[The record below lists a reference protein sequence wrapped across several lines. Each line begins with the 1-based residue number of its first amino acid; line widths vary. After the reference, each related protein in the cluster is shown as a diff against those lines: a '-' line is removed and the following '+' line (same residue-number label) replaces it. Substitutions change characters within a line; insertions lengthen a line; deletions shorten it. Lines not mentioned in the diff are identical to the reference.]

1 MVFILQIPQ
10 KITTFAYTIPN
21 IMKQLFKSITIIVL
35 LFALTNSTT
44 AQKHNFELIKNTN
57 IFNSILKELSLFY
70 VDSIDAEKII
80 TKGINSMLYS
90 LDPYTTYIPKSE
102 EQDLK
107 FMTTGEY
114 AGVGAL
120 ISQRDSIIQISS
132 IYEGNPAH
140 KDGIKA
146 GDRILEIDG
155 ESMIGKDN
163 NYVSDHLRGKAN
175 SRLEIKLMRPGIDS
189 IISLNVTRKKIYI
202 PAVSYYGVTRNDVG
216 YIYISSF
223 NTNTASEVKNAL
235 LELKEKHNISSLII
249 DLRGNPGGLLNEAIG
264 VINLFVP
271 KGKTILETRGRLKEL
286 ETIYKTTQKPI
297 DTEIP
302 LAILIDEESASAS
315 EIVAGALQDLDRAVI
330 VGNRSFGKGLV
341 QSTRPLPYEG
351 TLKITTAKYY
361 IPSGRL
367 IQAIDYSQRNAD
379 GSTTRIPDSLTTEF
393 KTAAGRIVRDGGGIT
408 PDVKFDYPK
417 KSNIL
422 YYLTIGYHI
431 FDYATLYAAKHPT
444 IVSATE
450 FKLTD
455 EEYNEFK
462 ETLKA
467 KNFTYDRESLK
478 LLEKLKEVAKFEGY
492 LDDAGE
498 TLNALEKLLEHNL
511 DKDLEEFKDEIK
523 EELEIDIIERYYY
536 KKGVMSRGV
545 ENDGCI
551 KQAIDILKD
560 AKQYK
565 DILSPI
571 KN

>member
-1 MVFILQIPQ
+1 
-10 KITTFAYTIPN
+10 
-21 IMKQLFKSITIIVL
+21 MKQIFKSIAVISL
-35 LFALTNSTT
+35 LFIASGNVN
-44 AQKHNFELIKNTN
+44 AQKHNFELIKNNN
-57 IFNSILKELSLFY
+57 IFNAILKELSLFY

-120 ISQRDSIIQISS
+120 ISQRDSLIQITS
-132 IYEGNPAH
+132 IYEGNPAQT
-140 KDGIKA
+140 DGLKA
-146 GDRILEIDG
+146 GDRILEING
-155 ESMIGKDN
+155 ESMVGKDN

-175 SRLEIKLMRPGIDS
+175 TLAAIKVKRPMVDS
-189 IISLNVTRKKIYI
+189 IVSVDVTRKKIYI
-202 PAVSYYGVTRNDVG
+202 PAVSYYGVTRDDVG

-223 NTNTASEVKNAL
+223 NNNTATEVKSAL
-235 LELKEKHNISSLII
+235 LDLKKKHDIKSLVL

-271 KGKTILETRGRLKEL
+271 KGKTVLETRGRIKEI
-286 ETIYKTTQKPI
+286 EATYKTSQTPV

-302 LAILIDEESASAS
+302 LAIIIDEESASAS

-341 QSTRPLPYEG
+341 QSTRPLPYDG

-367 IQAIDYSQRNAD
+367 IQAIDYSHRGKD

-408 PDVKFDYPK
+408 PDVEYKYPK
-417 KSNIL
+417 QGNII
-422 YYLTIGYHI
+422 YYLEIGYHI
-431 FDYATLYAAKHPT
+431 FDYATKYAAKHPE
-444 IVSATE
+444 IASANE
-450 FKLTD
+450 FSLTD

-462 ETLKA
+462 EQLKA
-467 KNFTYDRESLK
+467 SNFTYDRESLK
-478 LLEKLKEVAKFEGY
+478 LLEKLKAVAEFEGY
-492 LDDAGE
+492 IDEAGE
-498 TLNALEKLLEHNL
+498 TIAALEKQLEHNL
-511 DKDLEEFKDEIK
+511 DKDLDEFKEEIK
-523 EELEIDIIERYYY
+523 SQLEMDIVERYYY

-545 ENDGCI
+545 EEDKCI
-551 KQAIDILKD
+551 KQAIEILKD
-560 AKQYK
+560 TTQYK
-565 DILSPI
+565 QILSPN
-571 KN
+571 K

>member
-1 MVFILQIPQ
+1 
-10 KITTFAYTIPN
+10 
-21 IMKQLFKSITIIVL
+21 MKQIFKSIAVISL
-35 LFALTNSTT
+35 LFIASGNVN
-44 AQKHNFELIKNTN
+44 AQKHNFELIKNNN
-57 IFNSILKELSLFY
+57 IFNAILKELSLFY

-120 ISQRDSIIQISS
+120 ISQRDSLIQITS
-132 IYEGNPAH
+132 IYEGNPAQT
-140 KDGIKA
+140 DGLKA
-146 GDRILEIDG
+146 GDRILEING
-155 ESMIGKDN
+155 ESMVGKDN

-175 SRLEIKLMRPGIDS
+175 TLAAIKVKRPMVDS
-189 IISLNVTRKKIYI
+189 IVSVDVTRKKIYI
-202 PAVSYYGVTRNDVG
+202 PAVSYYGVTRDDVG

-223 NTNTASEVKNAL
+223 NNNTATEVKSAL
-235 LELKEKHNISSLII
+235 LDLKKKHDIKSLVL

-271 KGKTILETRGRLKEL
+271 KGKTVLETRGRIKEI
-286 ETIYKTTQKPI
+286 EATYKTSQTPV

-302 LAILIDEESASAS
+302 LAIIIDEESASAS

-341 QSTRPLPYEG
+341 QSTRPLPYDG

-367 IQAIDYSQRNAD
+367 IQAIDYSHRGKD

-408 PDVKFDYPK
+408 PDVEYKYPK
-417 KSNIL
+417 QGNII
-422 YYLTIGYHI
+422 YYLEIGYHI
-431 FDYATLYAAKHPT
+431 FDYATTYAAKHPE
-444 IVSATE
+444 IASANE
-450 FKLTD
+450 FSLTD

-462 ETLKA
+462 EQLKA
-467 KNFTYDRESLK
+467 SNFTYDRESLK
-478 LLEKLKEVAKFEGY
+478 LLEKLKAVAEFEGY
-492 LDDAGE
+492 IDEAGE
-498 TLNALEKLLEHNL
+498 TIAALEKQLEHNL
-511 DKDLEEFKDEIK
+511 DKDLDEFKEEIK
-523 EELEIDIIERYYY
+523 SQLEMDIVERYYY

-545 ENDGCI
+545 EEDKCI
-551 KQAIDILKD
+551 KQAIEILKD
-560 AKQYK
+560 TTQYK
-565 DILSPI
+565 QILSPN
-571 KN
+571 K